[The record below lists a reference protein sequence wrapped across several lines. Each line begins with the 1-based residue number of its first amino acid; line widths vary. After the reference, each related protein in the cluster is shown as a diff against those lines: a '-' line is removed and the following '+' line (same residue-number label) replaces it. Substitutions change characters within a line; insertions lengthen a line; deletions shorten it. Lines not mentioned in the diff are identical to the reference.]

1 MKTTN
6 TLRLLA
12 AALLLTAAA
21 TTRADYTSLTV
32 KETAGTWTSFGLKG
46 LKVTF
51 SADNITVANTEM
63 KQTYPIG
70 DVWSLQLTDLPTGIN
85 GATTDGQSSDF
96 IVSTDRGRISVTAQ
110 PGTPV
115 RVYSATG
122 QLCATLNIDGGTP
135 AAIGNLAP
143 GIYIVRAGNQ
153 TQKLVIK

>member
-12 AALLLTAAA
+12 AALLLSAAA

-110 PGTPV
+110 LAHPCASTAPPASCAP
-115 RVYSATG
+115 RSTSTAARQPPLATSPRASTS
-122 QLCATLNIDGGTP
+122 CA
-135 AAIGNLAP
+135 LATKP
-143 GIYIVRAGNQ
+143 KN
-153 TQKLVIK
+153 